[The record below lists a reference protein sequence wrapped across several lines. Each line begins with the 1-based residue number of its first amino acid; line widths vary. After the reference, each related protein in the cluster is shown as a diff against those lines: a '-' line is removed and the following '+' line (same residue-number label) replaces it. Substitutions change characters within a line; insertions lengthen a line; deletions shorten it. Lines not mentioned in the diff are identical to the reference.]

1 MLWRHPNVYGDISA
15 YYPKSLDDRLV
26 RFLVVAP
33 ERAELIRVKVAR
45 SVLVRRALE
54 RDNWHLLKWSHLR
67 AFAALDEPALDDLEP
82 YLGLDAPIES
92 GRLQMPMF
100 AEAPST

>member
-1 MLWRHPNVYGDISA
+1 MLGETVLRRHARIAP
-15 YYPKSLDDRLV
+15 DDRLV

-33 ERAELIRVKVAR
+33 ERTALIRAKVAR

-67 AFAALDEPALDDLEP
+67 EFAALDEPALDDLEP